1 MLLEATKVTKAFGG
15 LYANSE
21 IDFSIDEGEIVAI
34 IGPNGSGRK
43 AGISENLFRS
53 CSERKALLCKSLFC
67 FSVSVY
73 FTVTFTLTVSDPD
86 FTVIVAV
93 PFLMPLTLPL
103 LVTVAIFLFEEV

>member
-43 AGISENLFRS
+43 AGISENLCHGQPVVGFLY
-53 CSERKALLCKSLFC
+53 SEEQSGGKGGSL
-67 FSVSVY
+67 
-73 FTVTFTLTVSDPD
+73 
-86 FTVIVAV
+86 I
-93 PFLMPLTLPL
+93 PL
-103 LVTVAIFLFEEV
+103 L